1 MSIDA
6 STVFP
11 WESILEYLNS
21 STQSILSLILD
32 QTQQTLAKGGEH
44 ILNLNI
50 SDDLK
55 EKITTHNTI
64 PVSLEKELT
73 ENLYELYLYKMS
85 SSIYLWLREMRE
97 QILSSTKKDLTDLF
111 TQLKELELDTYAVW
125 NVKKILLFVI

>member
-111 TQLKELELDTYAVW
+111 TQLKELELDMYAVW
-125 NVKKILLFVI
+125 NVKKILWIK